1 MTLEIQNV
9 STSVNGRS
17 LVRNLDLSLAAGET
31 VAVIGPNG
39 AGKSTLLKLACGL
52 MPLQQGSVSFGGES
66 ISHLSSGELAKRRA
80 LLPQDCPMRARF
92 TALELVLMGTAISGQ
107 SRPASERAAAAQA
120 ALEHVGLSAFAARDV
135 MTLSGGERQR
145 VHLARVLAQLE
156 IAAQDNAP
164 GFLLLD
170 EPLSAQ
176 DMARQR
182 LVLQIAGTHARRGG
196 GVLLVLHDLNWA
208 AACADRIV
216 VMSNGEI
223 QAQGTPQEV
232 LTSQLLNDV
241 FGIPN
246 GCIHHHDSSGRPYVV
261 PHDLVMSGRTSNKET
276 SCILQ

>member
-17 LVRNLDLSLAAGET
+17 LVRNLDLSLAAGEI

-52 MPLQQGSVSFGGES
+52 MPLQRGSVSFGGKN
-66 ISHLSSGELAKRRA
+66 INLLSNGELAKRRA

-107 SRPASERAAAAQA
+107 SRQASERGAAALA
-120 ALEHVGLSAFAARDV
+120 ALEHVGLSAFTARDV

-156 IAAQDNAP
+156 IAAQDNVP

-208 AACADRIV
+208 AACADRVV
-216 VMSNGEI
+216 VMHQGEI

-232 LTSQLLNDV
+232 MTPQLLNDV
-241 FGIPN
+241 FGIPD

-261 PHDLVMSGRTSNKET
+261 PHDLVMSGRASNKET